1 MARPPRAVFV
11 TLAVTLALPIALT
24 AAAGAQ
30 AVPGRSQSDTT
41 APLVLPPATT
51 EGVAPTPAGIK
62 AALSAAFSDPS
73 LGPHHGVYVYD
84 ASRGKPLLAL
94 NATTPYVPA
103 STMKLLT
110 TVSALETL
118 GADHTFTTKAVSATK
133 GSVVLVGGGDPLLAL
148 RPGPATDFPQR
159 ATLQELA
166 TGTAKS
172 LAAQGVSAVTLGY
185 DAGLFTGPAANAKWE
200 PNYLTEGIAAR
211 TSALWFNEGRLS
223 AGMAKRAPSPALA
236 AASAFSGL
244 LKKAGIKV
252 TSTPKPVVAPSTAT
266 ELAQVRSP
274 TLGDIVEYINLHS
287 DNDGAEVLLRQV
299 GIATGNGGSYTGGV
313 KGLRATLTKLGIDM
327 SKATIYD
334 GSGLSRSNHVPL
346 EVLAGAVRM
355 AVGHARAAASGEWSA
370 DRRVQRESRGQV
382 RRPRC
387 RAGHRAG
394 ASEDRNAHWSP
405 LARRV
410 RQGPHRDAPGV
421 RRRHRQRATCQGAG
435 SPCCARPHHR
445 RPRQLRMFRP
455 VERRSRGAP
464 ITSALSPG
472 GCSGP

>member
-51 EGVAPTPAGIK
+51 EGVAPTRGRDQGR
-62 AALSAAFSDPS
+62 LSAAFNDPS
-73 LGPHHGVYVYD
+73 LGPHHGAYVYD

-118 GADHTFTTKAVSATK
+118 GADHTFATKTVSATK

-355 AVGHARAAASGEWSA
+355 AVATPALRHLVSGLPIAGFSGSLEDRFAGPGAGPGTGLVRAKTGTLTGVHSLAGYVRDRTGTLLVFAVATDSAPPAKALAARAAL
-370 DRRVQRESRGQV
+370 DRIT
-382 RRPRC
+382 
-387 RAGHRAG
+387 AA
-394 ASEDRNAHWSP
+394 
-405 LARRV
+405 LAN
-410 RQGPHRDAPGV
+410 
-421 RRRHRQRATCQGAG
+421 C
-435 SPCCARPHHR
+435 
-445 RPRQLRMFRP
+445 
-455 VERRSRGAP
+455 
-464 ITSALSPG
+464 

>member
-1 MARPPRAVFV
+1 VARPPRAVFV
-11 TLAVTLALPIALT
+11 TLAVASVLPIALT
-24 AAAGAQ
+24 GSTGAQ

-41 APLVLPPATT
+41 APLVLPPAKT
-51 EGVAPTPAGIK
+51 EGVAPTAAGIK

-84 ASRGKPLLAL
+84 ASRAKPLLSL

-118 GADHTFTTKAVSATK
+118 GADHTFTTKAVSGAK
-133 GSVVLVGGGDPLLAL
+133 GSVTLVGGGDPLLAL
-148 RPGPATDFPQR
+148 RPGPSTDFPQR

-166 TGTAKS
+166 AGTAKS
-172 LAAQGVSAVTLGY
+172 LKAQGVTGVTLGY
-185 DAGLFTGPAANAKWE
+185 DASLFTGPAANANWE

-211 TSALWFNEGRLS
+211 TSALWINEGRLS
-223 AGMAKRAPSPALA
+223 NGMAKRAPSPALA
-236 AASAFSGL
+236 AATAFSGL

-252 TSTPKPVVAPSTAT
+252 TSAPKPVVAPSSAT
-266 ELAQVRSP
+266 ELAQVKSP

-355 AVGHARAAASGEWSA
+355 AVATPGLRHLLSGLPIAGFSGSLEDRFAGAGAGPGTGLVRAKTGTLTGVHSLAGYVRDRTGTLLVFAVATDSAPPAKALAARAAL
-370 DRRVQRESRGQV
+370 DRIT
-382 RRPRC
+382 
-387 RAGHRAG
+387 AA
-394 ASEDRNAHWSP
+394 
-405 LARRV
+405 LAN
-410 RQGPHRDAPGV
+410 
-421 RRRHRQRATCQGAG
+421 C
-435 SPCCARPHHR
+435 
-445 RPRQLRMFRP
+445 
-455 VERRSRGAP
+455 
-464 ITSALSPG
+464 